1 MLNGCDALAFTEKAR
16 SNKVL
21 KAVIV
26 NKGRKRSQ
34 GRIRIA
40 QVKEYWDSL
49 NIVKSARPDGI

>member
-1 MLNGCDALAFTEKAR
+1 MLNGCVALAFTEKAE

-34 GRIRIA
+34 SRITIA
-40 QVKEYWDSL
+40 QVKEYWANL
-49 NIVKSARPDGI
+49 NIGKSARPDDI